1 MANID
6 NILEQKN
13 RQLQN
18 LEDELITLEKK
29 LKHCQ
34 YEQEALKEKKHEMM
48 LLEAGKVIE
57 KAGLLGQ
64 FDEDALY
71 VMLLMNNN
79 SLLKKG

>member
-29 LKHCQ
+29 A
-34 YEQEALKEKKHEMM
+34 EALSIRTGSFERE
-48 LLEAGKVIE
+48 ET
-57 KAGLLGQ
+57 
-64 FDEDALY
+64 
-71 VMLLMNNN
+71 
-79 SLLKKG
+79 

>member
-64 FDEDALY
+64 FDEEALY
-71 VMLLMNNN
+71 VMLLMNKN
-79 SLLKKG
+79 SILKKG